1 MISQEQDT
9 SLNANTYTY
18 KQLGVNSNLQKNCE
32 DPPNC
37 AFGKISIEH
46 ALRTLENSL

>member
-9 SLNANTYTY
+9 SMNANTYTH
-18 KQLGVNSNLQKNCE
+18 KQLGVSSNLQKSWE

-37 AFGKISIEH
+37 AFGKICIEC
-46 ALRTLENSL
+46 APRTLENSL